1 MKLPEKY
8 LKRILE
14 LKDWIAQQRRGLP
27 VGDAKTEELFDIY
40 NTYISTSN
48 RIEESHC
55 AACRS
60 KVLYRMNQIIEQYG
74 G

>member
-14 LKDWIAQQRRGLP
+14 LKDWLSKQRYDLP
-27 VGDAKTEELFDIY
+27 VGDPITEELFDIY

-48 RIEESHC
+48 RIEESSC
-55 AACRS
+55 ANCRA
-60 KVLYRMNQIIEQYG
+60 KLKYRMNQIIEQYG